1 MVDITVYKQRCE
13 NIGSRIRDMR
23 KKHNLTQTRLAEEI
37 DRLCNDD
44 DKESFMSQSTVS
56 GWENGTTLPPLSKLI
71 VLASIF
77 DCDVSYLLCDYDEEK
92 KEVSDVSKLTGL
104 SEASLRRIIF
114 EIFMVGELDKLAG
127 RENGIA
133 KTLDVLFSSPSF
145 WKIVKLLDGYTRCV
159 DPSIS
164 RAASIAHE
172 FNLLNYN
179 TMSPEMSKDV
189 VGFRLQ
195 RTFTDLLNEFDRI
208 NKENEDG

>member
-56 GWENGTTLPPLSKLI
+56 GWENGTTLPPLSKLLA
-71 VLASIF
+71 LASIF

-133 KTLDVLFSSPSF
+133 KTLNNLFTSSSF
-145 WKIVKLLDGYTRCV
+145 WEIIRLLDGYVRCT
-159 DPSIS
+159 DTSTS
-164 RAASIAHE
+164 RAASISHE
-172 FNLLNYN
+172 LNLLNHG
-179 TMSPEMSKDV
+179 TVAPEMSKDV
-189 VGFRLQ
+189 IGFRLQ
-195 RTFTDLLNEFDRI
+195 REFTDLLSELDRI
-208 NKENEDG
+208 NEVSENG